1 MIGKKVEFDSW
12 CQSVKDRY
20 TRCFSETPKF
30 PDLVCLSSQVQERML
45 RCAIEARF
53 FDIDCNDRD
62 DLAILAHH
70 TLLLDA
76 IKYHSK
82 KNDRNGLYG
91 SGPN

>member
-1 MIGKKVEFDSW
+1 M
-12 CQSVKDRY
+12 
-20 TRCFSETPKF
+20 
-30 PDLVCLSSQVQERML
+30 

-53 FDIDCNDRD
+53 FDIDCDNRD

-76 IKYHSK
+76 IKYHYK

-91 SGPN
+91 SGPG